1 MNNTAVR
8 VDYFSAIERQRAK
21 VAKLGARVEALH
33 AEFDG
38 AVQELNRLEAAASQ
52 AVR

>member
-1 MNNTAVR
+1 MNSTAVR
-8 VDYFSAIERQRAK
+8 VDYFTAIERQRAK

-38 AVQELNRLEAAASQ
+38 AVQELNRLEAAARQ
-52 AVR
+52 EVR